1 MKHTKTIISTIRG
14 PVATIALNRPR
25 VRHAINLEMIREL
38 TDTFSQLNS
47 DSSIRFIHLR
57 SDGEHFCAGADLKW
71 MKEGLNQSEEE
82 LLEES
87 LELARLFL
95 LMRTISPIIVT
106 SVQGKVMGGANGL
119 VAASDIVLAEESAVF
134 AFSEVKLGLLPAT
147 IAPFVL
153 KRIGKSKAAAW
164 MISGRPFSAREAF
177 GAGLLDFICGKGQL
191 EAESEKLL
199 RDLLSGGP
207 RAMAGIKK
215 MINDYDAGEKME
227 DLLQKSAHMLARSR
241 KAAEGQEGM
250 KAFLEKRKP
259 GWNSS
264 EEL

>member
-1 MKHTKTIISTIRG
+1 MKYTETIIRSIRG
-14 PVATIALNRPR
+14 PVATITLNRPR

-38 TDTFSQLNS
+38 TASFNHYNS
-47 DSSIRFIHLR
+47 DTTIRIIHLR

-71 MKEGLNQSEEE
+71 MKEGLNQSEEK
-82 LLEES
+82 LLGES
-87 LELARLFL
+87 LELARLFI
-95 LMRTISPIIVT
+95 LMRNISPIVVT

-119 VAASDIVLAEESAVF
+119 VAASDLVLAEENTGF
-134 AFSEVKLGLLPAT
+134 AFPEVKLGLIPAT
-147 IAPFVL
+147 IAPFVI

-164 MISGRPFSAREAF
+164 MISGRSFSAKEAL
-177 GAGLLDFICGKGQL
+177 GAGLLDFICETGQL
-191 EAESEKLL
+191 EADSEKLI

-215 MINDYDAGEKME
+215 MINTYDAGENME
-227 DLLQKSAHMLARSR
+227 DLLQNSAQILARLR

-259 GWNSS
+259 GWDCS